1 MTIDQQYLN
10 NYFSTTWRDSQH
22 SLDQYQYSGWELI
35 GKVRP
40 GERVIDIG
48 CADHQFKQ
56 RIANLVGIDPAFP
69 EADYHMTLAE
79 FVRLHYAQK
88 FNVAFCLNSIDFGT
102 QAEIEQQ
109 ITLVKRTLRERDAR
123 IYWRCS
129 PGPQEHDDQQINYYN
144 WTFDEQVRMAK
155 KFNFTVVAM
164 EWDTNNMIYAEWFS
178 NNSDLLLNTGN

>member
-10 NYFSTTWRDSQH
+10 NYFSTTWRDRQH
-22 SLDQYQYSGWELI
+22 SMDQYRHAGWELI
-35 GKVRP
+35 GKIRP

-48 CADHQFKQ
+48 CGTHSFNH
-56 RIANLVGIDPAFP
+56 RIANLVGVDPAFS
-69 EADYHMTLAE
+69 EADYQMTLAE
-79 FVRLHYAQK
+79 FVRLHYVQK

-102 QAEIEQQ
+102 QEEIEQQ

-129 PGPQEHDDQQINYYN
+129 PGRQESDDPQINYYD
-144 WTFDEQVRMAK
+144 WSFDEHMRLAE
-155 KFNFTVVAM
+155 KFNFTVVAL
-164 EWDTNNMIYAEWFS
+164 EQDNNMIYAEWFS